1 MEARLKL
8 VYCDRSGD
16 ENCRSRSQDQSVG
29 GREGRGHHLALV
41 EYDGAGRGRDR
52 PTPLPS
58 RSKGT
63 DAPETEFGKAVRQ
76 VFAEAEPDEDGI
88 VSISYGEVFERAV
101 AKMLAAAEAS
111 TPF

>member
-29 GREGRGHHLALV
+29 GR
-41 EYDGAGRGRDR
+41 
-52 PTPLPS
+52 
-58 RSKGT
+58 
-63 DAPETEFGKAVRQ
+63 
-76 VFAEAEPDEDGI
+76 EAEPDEDGI